1 VLRLDILCSGRQHL
15 SFVTFFSKND
25 RNYYIMQPSEVQ
37 INESLTAGIDLDM
50 VLSEYEALEKVN
62 DPYLSTSDF
71 TSKKFRFVAF

>member
-1 VLRLDILCSGRQHL
+1 
-15 SFVTFFSKND
+15 
-25 RNYYIMQPSEVQ
+25 MQPSEVQ